1 MTSTEVDENTQ
12 AETTGTET
20 ESPPEPVLKRC
31 FSGSGK
37 YARRKWAPGGDA
49 SYLSR
54 LRKAH
59 LADETLPDPW
69 YIQEHGGVE
78 GENVPEDGWPQM
90 SAIDIARRLDQERG
104 AGVDSHWAHTLE
116 TAKDKEDAKA
126 EARATRQKTQAAT
139 KEQKAA
145 ERQAQAKRPK
155 KGSTVVRTSGDHEG
169 QEATVL
175 RHISPT
181 QMLIRFEDGTE
192 ELVIDQENQDVT
204 PVEASADTEGE
215 GSTTTNESDSVQ
227 EGEFEEQ

>member
-1 MTSTEVDENTQ
+1 MTSTEVDENTT
-12 AETTGTET
+12 AETPET
-20 ESPPEPVLKRC
+20 PPEPVLKRC

-37 YARRKWAPGGDA
+37 FARRKWAPGGDA

-59 LADETLPDPW
+59 LADQTLPDPW

-78 GENVPEDGWPQM
+78 SENVPEDGWPQM

-145 ERQAQAKRPK
+145 ERAAQSKRPK
-155 KGSTVVRTSGDHEG
+155 KGTEVLRKSGDREG
-169 QEATVL
+169 QTATVL

-181 QMLIRFEDGTE
+181 QMLIRFEDGME
-192 ELVIDQENQDVT
+192 ELVIDQDNQDVE
-204 PVEASADTEGE
+204 PVEPSADAEAEASSESTE
-215 GSTTTNESDSVQ
+215 NAD
-227 EGEFEEQ
+227 EGEFQEQ

>member
-1 MTSTEVDENTQ
+1 MTSTEVDE
-12 AETTGTET
+12 TET
-20 ESPPEPVLKRC
+20 QTPPEPVLKRC

-49 SYLSR
+49 SYLSK

-59 LADETLPDPW
+59 LAGETLPDPW
-69 YIQEHGGVE
+69 FIQEHGGVE
-78 GENVPEDGWPQM
+78 AELPEGTDAWPQL

-116 TAKDKEDAKA
+116 TAKDKFDAKE
-126 EARATRQKTQAAT
+126 EARSTRAKTQAAS

-145 ERQAQAKRPK
+145 ERAAQSKRPK
-155 KGSTVVRTSGDHEG
+155 KGTTVMRTSGDREG

-181 QMLIRFEDGTE
+181 QMLIRFEDGFE
-192 ELVIDQENQDVT
+192 ELVIDQDNTDVS
-204 PVEASADTEGE
+204 PVESSAEGDSAE
-215 GSTTTNESDSVQ
+215 GTAGATD
-227 EGEFEEQ
+227 EGEFQEQ